1 MQKEDFI
8 TLAQKYAQNKCSLSE
23 KEAVENFFL
32 QQTEKEQNTII
43 LSLTEEK
50 RNAILH
56 KINSEINKPKGKL
69 RSLYF
74 KTATIAAIVL
84 VLLGISFLTTQSTR
98 KNLITQSATKGE
110 IKTLSLPDG
119 SQLILNANSSVTYS
133 TDFIDNRK
141 LILKGEAYFKV
152 VKNPSSPFIVKT
164 EQFET
169 KVLGTSFTIKAYK
182 NHPNQISV
190 LTGKVE
196 VNSTKK
202 THWKLILTKNQQLH
216 FSKSILPVLSK
227 DTKEDFL
234 AWTKNR
240 MIFKNSTLGEVAA
253 TLENKFDVSILFDSN
268 DLRELRISGK
278 FKEENLSTIL
288 QSIAV
293 VKQLKI
299 DFITPNKIHI
309 RVKNQDSIL

>member
-23 KEAVENFFL
+23 KEAVETFFL

-182 NHPNQISV
+182 NNPNQISV

-234 AWTKNR
+234 
-240 MIFKNSTLGEVAA
+240 LGPKTE
-253 TLENKFDVSILFDSN
+253 
-268 DLRELRISGK
+268 
-278 FKEENLSTIL
+278 
-288 QSIAV
+288 
-293 VKQLKI
+293 
-299 DFITPNKIHI
+299 
-309 RVKNQDSIL
+309 

>member
-1 MQKEDFI
+1 M
-8 TLAQKYAQNKCSLSE
+8 
-23 KEAVENFFL
+23 
-32 QQTEKEQNTII
+32 
-43 LSLTEEK
+43 
-50 RNAILH
+50 
-56 KINSEINKPKGKL
+56 
-69 RSLYF
+69 
-74 KTATIAAIVL
+74 L

-202 THWKLILTKNQQLH
+202 NPLEFNSYQKPTTSL
-216 FSKSILPVLSK
+216 
-227 DTKEDFL
+227 
-234 AWTKNR
+234 
-240 MIFKNSTLGEVAA
+240 FKINTSC
-253 TLENKFDVSILFDSN
+253 S
-268 DLRELRISGK
+268 
-278 FKEENLSTIL
+278 FKRYERRFFGLD
-288 QSIAV
+288 Q
-293 VKQLKI
+293 K
-299 DFITPNKIHI
+299 
-309 RVKNQDSIL
+309 